1 MNNLMN
7 WSLLHKQ
14 LQNIMKEELDMLREL
29 LSALHEEEET
39 LLQGLSIPPKSK
51 SSKRALINKQLK
63 IVQKKRNCLTKALGK
78 SLPQVVNIHHFNS
91 KTFNELIA
99 KDEDCCMETFSLR
112 DQIINIMKIIR
123 QYKERI
129 DNLTRYPDTSSY
141 LVANALPAT
150 RKKNQKIQVLNIED
164 KSSE

>member
-1 MNNLMN
+1 MNNLLD

-29 LSALHEEEET
+29 LSALHEEEDN
-39 LLQGLSIPPKSK
+39 LLQGLSIPSKSR

-78 SLPQVVNIHHFNS
+78 SLPQAVNIHHFNS

-99 KDEDCCMETFSLR
+99 KDEECSMETFSLR

-129 DNLTRYPDTSSY
+129 DKLTKYPDTSSY
-141 LVANALPAT
+141 LVANSLSAT
-150 RKKNQKIQVLNIED
+150 KKRSQKTQVLNIED
-164 KSSE
+164 HSSE